1 MNEKDGADVPT
12 VAPTSGTRSS
22 MSLTRLLSY
31 ECSPTFGSIFPSGSG
46 ALAKYG
52 ESAFT
57 NLDLPSWTCG
67 GRFEQVASHEAIHV
81 STLIASIGKDA
92 VRL

>member
-31 ECSPTFGSIFPSGSG
+31 ERSPTFGSIFPSGSG
-46 ALAKYG
+46 ALAKT
-52 ESAFT
+52 S
-57 NLDLPSWTCG
+57 L
-67 GRFEQVASHEAIHV
+67 H
-81 STLIASIGKDA
+81 
-92 VRL
+92 